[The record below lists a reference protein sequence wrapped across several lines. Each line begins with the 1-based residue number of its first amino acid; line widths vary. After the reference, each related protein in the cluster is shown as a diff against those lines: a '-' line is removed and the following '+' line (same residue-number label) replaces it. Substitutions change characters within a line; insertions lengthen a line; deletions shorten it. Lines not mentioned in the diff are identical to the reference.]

1 MAAIA
6 FTARRKHLA
15 SGENPFS
22 FLLVQPVSQI
32 GTEHKDSLAAESHH
46 WQMLLLNVPVDR
58 AATAMQN
65 RHQIVSCVELCGV
78 DSHIRPTGFELFWD
92 LPRESAGRLM
102 SP

>member
-15 SGENPFS
+15 SGETPFS

-32 GTEHKDSLAAESHH
+32 GTEDEDSLSAESHH
-46 WQMLLLNVPVDR
+46 WQMLLFDVPVDR
-58 AATAMQN
+58 SATAMQN
-65 RHQIVSCVELCGV
+65 LHQIVSRVELCGV
-78 DSHIRPTGFELFWD
+78 DSHIRPTGCELFLD
-92 LPRESAGRLM
+92 LRLAFAGRLM